1 MLTEVVTEV
10 PNPLNGFLIFATNNL
25 YALKIIDFLP
35 APVKGAQVL
44 KVGRYQRWLSQKP
57 RFVVVFFLSLPLASL

>member
-1 MLTEVVTEV
+1 MTEVVTEV
-10 PNPLNGFLIFATNNL
+10 PNPLNRFLIFATNNV

-44 KVGRYQRWLSQKP
+44 KIGRYQTRLSQKP
-57 RFVVVFFLSLPLASL
+57 TFVVFFF